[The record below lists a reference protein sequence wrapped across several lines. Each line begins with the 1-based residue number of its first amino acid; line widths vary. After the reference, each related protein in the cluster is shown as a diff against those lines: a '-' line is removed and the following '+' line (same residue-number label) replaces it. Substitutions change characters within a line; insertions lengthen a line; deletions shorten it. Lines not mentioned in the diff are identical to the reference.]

1 MLSFWIHEELR
12 QITETVS
19 MKTEAINTFDDAA
32 MVVRPV
38 LVVDD
43 SKAQR
48 RLLSR
53 TLAKWG
59 YETIEAESGDAALAI
74 TADTQIDIVVSDWMM
89 PGMSGVEFCR
99 AFREQCADRPA
110 YFVLLTAQTEREV
123 LAEGLESGA
132 DDFLSKPFN
141 SVELRARLR
150 AGARVVNAQLAL
162 AGQNQALST
171 ALSDLSN
178 AYSAIERDLNGARK
192 FQEGL
197 VPDRF
202 LKAGS
207 LDVSMLFQPSGH
219 VGGDLVGYFWVDDT
233 QLAIYSVDVSGHGVA
248 SALMTARVA
257 SFLSDAT
264 PDRNIAFDR
273 DGDDHN
279 LVNLEKV
286 CGRLNEVLQADVDSD
301 QYLTMSIA
309 VVDTTSGHV
318 ELCHAGHPSPVVQ
331 RADGSV
337 EFTELFSTPIG
348 LIDHGEYAR
357 VAFDLEKGDRLMLY
371 SDGITECPDPY
382 DNLLDD
388 EGLEEIMKDQSE
400 IRGPAFVDATVAA
413 LKEFRGADDF
423 PDDLSAVLIERV

>member
-1 MLSFWIHEELR
+1 MSFGRIHAELR
-12 QITETVS
+12 RNLQKDG
-19 MKTEAINTFDDAA
+19 MKTEATQTFEDAA

-38 LVVDD
+38 LVLDD

-48 RLLSR
+48 RLLAR

-59 YETIEAESGDAALAI
+59 YETIEAESGEEALAI
-74 TADTQIDIVVSDWMM
+74 TNNTQIDIVVSDWMM

-99 AFREQCADRPA
+99 AFRDQCGDRPA
-110 YFVLLTAQTEREV
+110 YFILLTAQTEREV

-132 DDFLSKPFN
+132 DDFLSKPFS

-162 AGQNQALST
+162 AGKNQALST
-171 ALSDLSN
+171 ALSDLSD

-197 VPDRF
+197 VPNRF
-202 LKAGS
+202 LKTGS
-207 LDVSMLFQPSGH
+207 LEISMLFQPSGH
-219 VGGDLVGYFWVDDT
+219 VGGDLVGYFWVDET

-357 VAFDLEKGDRLMLY
+357 VSFDLEKGDRLMLY
-371 SDGITECPDPY
+371 SDGITECPDP
-382 DNLLDD
+382 DDTLLDD
-388 EGLEEIMKDQSE
+388 EGLADIMKRQND
-400 IRGPAFVDATVAA
+400 IRGPAFVDATVVA
-413 LKEFRGADDF
+413 LKEFHGGDDF
-423 PDDLSAVLIERV
+423 PDDLSAVLIERI

>member
-1 MLSFWIHEELR
+1 
-12 QITETVS
+12 
-19 MKTEAINTFDDAA
+19 MKTDAAQIFDDAA

-48 RLLSR
+48 RLLTR
-53 TLAKWG
+53 TLSKWG
-59 YETIEAESGDAALAI
+59 YETIEAESGEDALAI
-74 TADTQIDIVVSDWMM
+74 TSNTRIDIVVSDWMM

-99 AFREQCADRPA
+99 AFRDQCADRPA
-110 YFVLLTAQTEREV
+110 YFILLTAQTEREV
-123 LAEGLESGA
+123 LALGLESGA

-162 AGQNQALST
+162 AGKNEALSLALT
-171 ALSDLSN
+171 NLSD

-197 VPDRF
+197 VPNRF
-202 LKAGS
+202 LTSGS
-207 LDVSMLFQPSGH
+207 LEISMLFQPSGH
-219 VGGDLVGYFWVDDT
+219 IGGDLVGYFWVTDT
-233 QLAIYSVDVSGHGVA
+233 ELAIYSVDVSGHGVA

-273 DGDDHN
+273 DGAGHS
-279 LVNLEKV
+279 LVNLETV
-286 CGRLNEVLQADVDSD
+286 CGRLNDVLQADVDSD

-309 VVDTTSGHV
+309 VVDTQSGHV
-318 ELCHAGHPSPVVQ
+318 DLCHAGHPSPVVQ
-331 RADGSV
+331 RADGTV
-337 EFTELFSTPIG
+337 EFTELYSTPIG
-348 LIDHGEYAR
+348 LIDDGDYAR
-357 VAFDLEKGDRLMLY
+357 ASFDLAKGDRLMLY
-371 SDGITECPDPY
+371 SDGITECPNPY
-382 DNLLDD
+382 DALLDD
-388 EGLEEIMKDQSE
+388 DGLADIMTRQSK
-400 IRGPAFVDATVAA
+400 IRGLAFVDATVAA
-413 LKEFRGADDF
+413 LTDFRGSDDF